1 MKDMSIA
8 GGILEIKISKT
19 SSGLELSKS
28 RYTKTIVRKFNQYE
42 DSFIKTPIGPNSHKY
57 QSNYI
62 LIRIFSYNQ
71 QSNICHELYMT
82 TQNIKVDKMN
92 ILETKLEKIVGR

>member
-42 DSFIKTPIGPNSHKY
+42 DSFIKTPIDPNNHKY
-57 QSNYI
+57 
-62 LIRIFSYNQ
+62 
-71 QSNICHELYMT
+71 
-82 TQNIKVDKMN
+82 
-92 ILETKLEKIVGR
+92 

>member
-19 SSGLELSKS
+19 SSGLELSKP

-57 QSNYI
+57 
-62 LIRIFSYNQ
+62 
-71 QSNICHELYMT
+71 
-82 TQNIKVDKMN
+82 
-92 ILETKLEKIVGR
+92 